1 MALIL
6 KDRVQVISTTTGTG
20 TLTLGA
26 AVDGYQSFS
35 VIGDGNTTYYTI
47 VDKVTSDWEVG
58 VGTYTASG
66 TTLSRDTILASSTGG
81 SAIDFAAGD
90 KNVFVTYPAEK
101 GVWLDASNKLAQS
114 DFTDLDVSGTA
125 TINTATITSG
135 TVSTTPAS
143 ATDIANKQYVDNLV
157 SSGITYHA
165 PVKYE
170 VPDSTGNLN
179 ATYNNGT
186 AGVGATLTNAGTQTA
201 FTPDGVVAQ
210 VGDRVLVYNQ
220 TNAYENGVYTV
231 TTVGSGSTNWVLT
244 RATDADSYGLKDLNA
259 LGNGDAF
266 FITSGNTG
274 AGETY
279 VCNTVGTI
287 TFGTTPISFTQISS
301 TQIYSAGTG
310 LTLTNTTF
318 SLTNTGTAGTYGSV
332 TQVPV
337 LTTNAQGQVTN
348 VTNTSIAIPTSQ
360 ITSGTLPVVRG
371 GTGLSTIAAKSIPV
385 ANTADTYTTVTPS
398 AGQSIRLN
406 AGGAAWE
413 AYTPTF
419 GTVTSVSGT
428 SPVSSSGGATPAIS
442 LASGYGDTQNPYA
455 SKTANYVL
463 AAPNGSAGVPT
474 FRAIAAADIPT
485 LNQNTT
491 GSAGSVA
498 NSVTFNNGGS
508 GAASGTTFNGS
519 SAQTISYNTV
529 GAPSTT
535 GTNASG
541 TWSISI
547 SGNAATA
554 TSAGNADTLD
564 GQHGSYYQPAST
576 AITTSNIGSQSV
588 NYATSAGNAD
598 TLDGQHG
605 AYYQPASTA
614 ITTSNIGSQSVNYAT
629 SAGSA
634 TDSTKLPLAGGNM
647 TGGFKEA
654 QVAMGANNID
664 LATGNFF
671 SKTISGATS
680 LTVSNVPA
688 SGTAASIILN
698 LTNGGS
704 ASITWWSGMKWAG
717 GTAPTLTASGRDV
730 LGFFTYDGGTIWTGL
745 LLGKDIK

>member
-6 KDRVQVISTTTGTG
+6 KDRVQVVSTSTGTG
-20 TLTLGA
+20 TFTLGS
-26 AVDGYQSFS
+26 AVAGYQSFS

-47 VDKVTSDWEVG
+47 VDKVTGDWEVG
-58 VGTYTASG
+58 LGTYTASG
-66 TTLSRDTILASSTGG
+66 STLSRDTILESSNGG
-81 SAIDFAAGD
+81 SAVDFVAGD

-101 GVWLDASNKLAQS
+101 SVWLDASGKVAQDS
-114 DFTDLDVSGTA
+114 FVDLGVSGTA
-125 TINTATITSG
+125 TINDAALTTG

-231 TTVGSGSTNWVLT
+231 TTIGSGSTNWVLT
-244 RATDADSYGLKDLNA
+244 RATDADSYGLKDPNA

-287 TFGTTPISFTQISS
+287 TFGTTPINFTQISS
-301 TQIYSAGTG
+301 AQIYSAGTG
-310 LTLTNTTF
+310 LTLSGTTF
-318 SLTNTGTAGTYGSV
+318 SITNTGTAGTYGSA
-332 TQVPV
+332 TQIPV
-337 LTTNAQGQVTN
+337 LTTNAQGQVTS
-348 VTNTSIAIPTSQ
+348 VTDTSIAISTSQ

-385 ANTADTYTTVTPS
+385 ANVEDTYTTVTPS

-406 AGGAAWE
+406 AGGTAWE

-442 LASGYGDTQNPYA
+442 LDSGYGDTQNPYA
-455 SKTANYVL
+455 SKTANYFL
-463 AAPNGSAGVPT
+463 AAPNASAGVPT
-474 FRAIAAADIPT
+474 FRAIVAADIPT

-588 NYATSAGNAD
+588 NYATSAG
-598 TLDGQHG
+598 
-605 AYYQPASTA
+605 
-614 ITTSNIGSQSVNYAT
+614 
-629 SAGSA
+629 SA

-671 SKTISGATS
+671 SKTISGATT

-688 SGTAASIILN
+688 SGTAASIVLN

-704 ASITWWSGMKWAG
+704 GSITWWSGMKWVG
-717 GTAPTLTASGRDV
+717 GTAPTLTTSGRDV
-730 LGFFTYDGGTIWTGL
+730 LGFFTYDGGTTWTGL
-745 LLGKDIK
+745 VLGKDVK